1 MVEQY
6 LQDLHIKNSI
16 NTYILRYFN
25 VAGADHSLRSGLTSN
40 PDNLIKAICEYVVG
54 SRRELIVN
62 GDNFKTEDGTTIR
75 DYIHVTDLAEMHYL
89 ASKCLMNNKKTSMK
103 FLTAVTE

>member
-25 VAGADHSLRSGLTSN
+25 VAGADHSL
-40 PDNLIKAICEYVVG
+40 
-54 SRRELIVN
+54 
-62 GDNFKTEDGTTIR
+62 
-75 DYIHVTDLAEMHYL
+75 DL
-89 ASKCLMNNKKTSMK
+89 
-103 FLTAVTE
+103 V